1 VSQIFKKGGGDWGF
15 CDVEILGCSLVG
27 LCVFSWRKYSG
38 LGGGGGDPQLRDLLI
53 TRVTSS
59 PTSNAAFEAVWED
72 EFLDHT

>member
-1 VSQIFKKGGGDWGF
+1 MSKFWVVVLLDGAFSVGGKTGAW
-15 CDVEILGCSLVG
+15 
-27 LCVFSWRKYSG
+27 
-38 LGGGGGDPQLRDLLI
+38 GGGGGDPQLRDLLI